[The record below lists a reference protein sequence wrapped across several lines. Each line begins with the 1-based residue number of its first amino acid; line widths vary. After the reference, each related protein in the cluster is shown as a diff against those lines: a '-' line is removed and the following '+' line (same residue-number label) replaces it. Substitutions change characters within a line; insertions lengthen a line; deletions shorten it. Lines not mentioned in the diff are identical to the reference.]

1 MHVPGLASESNCE
14 TNGRVTKRKRT
25 VKAENVHLRVSKQQ
39 KEAISAAAER
49 KGMTVSTW
57 ILVVVLEKLEKLEK
71 DEGGE

>member
-1 MHVPGLASESNCE
+1 
-14 TNGRVTKRKRT
+14 